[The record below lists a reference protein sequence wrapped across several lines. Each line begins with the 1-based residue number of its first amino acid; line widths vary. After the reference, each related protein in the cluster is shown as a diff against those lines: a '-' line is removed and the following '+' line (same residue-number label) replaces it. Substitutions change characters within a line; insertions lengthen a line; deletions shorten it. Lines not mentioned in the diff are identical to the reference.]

1 MALIQHA
8 LPYQHDS
15 AQLFARIKHMRW
27 PMFLDSAQM
36 LHADT
41 QLPAS
46 QFGRYDILVAD
57 PAMTFVTTGSQTVV
71 EHAGKQTISEED
83 PFTLVKQTLQRTPSA
98 HSDYPFT
105 GGALGYFSY
114 DLGRRIEQ
122 LPSIAA
128 NDTQMP
134 EMMVGIY
141 DWAIVVDHRA
151 KTTHIVSHQFYT
163 SNDVWHT
170 LCALCEQAA
179 HEETATFQVTSA
191 VRSNFNAETYEQAF
205 KQVQHYIQE
214 GDCYQVNLAQRFSA
228 EVDGDSWQCYR
239 TLRAI
244 SPAPFMAY
252 MDLSFGNQQSLQ
264 VLSASPERF
273 LQLIG
278 QQVETRPIKGTRPR
292 FEDPDK
298 DLQSAI
304 ELVTS
309 LKDRAENVMIVDLLR
324 NDIGKVCERGSVK
337 AEKLFNLQSFANV
350 HHLVSFVTGVLDY
363 RYTALDLLRGCFPGG
378 SITGAPKLRAMEIIE
393 ELEPHRRGIYCGAIG
408 YIGFDGDMDINIA
421 IRTAVVIAGQIH
433 FYAGGGVVAD
443 STYEKEYKETLD
455 KASNF
460 LTTMDI
466 LSKTIREFDKKRDT
480 LDLKQI

>member
-1 MALIQHA
+1 MALVQHA

-15 AQLFARIKHMRW
+15 AQLFARIQHMRW

-36 LHADT
+36 LRSDT
-41 QLPAS
+41 QQAAS

-57 PAMTFVTTGSQTVV
+57 PVTTFVTSGQHTVI
-71 EHAGKQTISEED
+71 EHMGKQTISEED
-83 PFTLVKQTLQRTPSA
+83 PFALIKQTLQRTPSA
-98 HSDYPFT
+98 HSEYPFT

-114 DLGRRIEQ
+114 DLGRRIER
-122 LPSIAA
+122 LPDIAA

-141 DWAIVVDHRA
+141 DWAIVVDHRE

-163 SNDVWHT
+163 STEAWHT
-170 LCALCEQAA
+170 LCAQCETAA
-179 HEETATFQVTSA
+179 HESDTTFSVESE
-191 VRSNFNAETYEQAF
+191 VRSNFDAGTYQQAF
-205 KQVQHYIQE
+205 KQVQRYITE

-228 EVDGDSWQCYR
+228 QVSGDSWQCYR
-239 TLRAI
+239 TLRAL

-252 MDLSFGNQQSLQ
+252 MDLTYGDGQALQ

-292 FEDPDK
+292 FDDPNR

-363 RYTALDLLRGCFPGG
+363 RYTALELLRGCFPGG

-408 YIGFDGDMDINIA
+408 YIGFDGDMDTNIT
-421 IRTAVVIAGQIH
+421 IRTAVVIDGQIH

-460 LTTMDI
+460 LAAMDA
-466 LSKTIREFDKKRDT
+466 LRKT
-480 LDLKQI
+480 QA

>member
-1 MALIQHA
+1 MALMQHA

-36 LHADT
+36 LRAGT
-41 QLPAS
+41 QQPAS

-57 PAMTFVTTGSQTVV
+57 PVTTFVTTGQQTVI

-83 PFTLVKQTLQRTPSA
+83 PFALIKQVLQRTPSA
-98 HSDYPFT
+98 HSEYPFT

-114 DLGRRIEQ
+114 DLGRRIER
-122 LPSIAA
+122 LPDIAA

-141 DWAIVVDHRA
+141 DWAIVVDHRE

-163 SNDVWHT
+163 STDAWH
-170 LCALCEQAA
+170 ALCVQCETAA
-179 HEETATFQVTSA
+179 HESDTSFTVDSD
-191 VRSNFNAETYEQAF
+191 VRSNFDESTYQQAF
-205 KQVQHYIQE
+205 KQVQRYIQD
-214 GDCYQVNLAQRFSA
+214 GDCYQINLAQRFSA
-228 EVDGDSWQCYR
+228 QVSGDSWQCYR
-239 TLRAI
+239 TLRAL

-252 MDLSFGNQQSLQ
+252 MDLTYGEGQALQ

-292 FEDPDK
+292 FDDPNR

-393 ELEPHRRGIYCGAIG
+393 ELEPHRRGVYCGAIG
-408 YIGFDGDMDINIA
+408 YIGYDGDMDTNIT
-421 IRTAVVIAGQIH
+421 IRTAVVIKGEIH

-443 STYEKEYKETLD
+443 STCEKEYKETLD

-460 LTTMDI
+460 LAAMDA
-466 LSKTIREFDKKRDT
+466 LRKT
-480 LDLKQI
+480 

>member
-1 MALIQHA
+1 MALIQHS
-8 LPYQHDS
+8 LPYHHDS
-15 AQLFARIKHMRW
+15 AMLFARIKHLRW

-36 LHADT
+36 LNVNT
-41 QLPAS
+41 QKPSS

-57 PAMTFVTTGSQTVV
+57 PAITFVTTGPHTVI
-71 EHAGKQTISEED
+71 EHANVKTVSEDD
-83 PFTLVKQTLQRTPSA
+83 PFLLIKQALLNTPSA
-98 HSDYPFT
+98 HSEYPFT

-114 DLGRRIEQ
+114 DLGRRIEK
-122 LPSIAA
+122 LPTIAL

-141 DWAIVVDHRA
+141 DWAIVVDHRE
-151 KTTHIVSHQFYT
+151 KTAQLVSHQFYT
-163 SNDVWHT
+163 SADTWDMV
-170 LCALCEQAA
+170 CALCVEEPPSKQSKF
-179 HEETATFQVTSA
+179 EVETALV
-191 VRSNFNAETYEQAF
+191 SNFDETSYQKAF
-205 KQVQHYIQE
+205 TKVQRYIHA
-214 GDCYQVNLAQRFSA
+214 GDCYQINLAQRFSA
-228 EVDGDSWQCYR
+228 QVSGDSWQCYQ
-239 TLRAI
+239 TLRTV

-252 MDLSFGNQQSLQ
+252 MDLSVDEHKTLQ
-264 VLSASPERF
+264 VMSVSPERF
-273 LQLIG
+273 LQLMG

-292 FEDPDK
+292 YDDPQQ

-337 AEKLFNLQSFANV
+337 AEKLFHLQSFANV
-350 HHLVSFVTGVLDY
+350 HHLVSFVTGKLDHQ
-363 RYTALDLLRGCFPGG
+363 YTAVDLLKSCFPGG

-408 YIGFDGDMDINIA
+408 YIGFDGDMDMNIT
-421 IRTAVVIAGQIH
+421 IRTAVVIDKMIY

-443 STYEKEYKETLD
+443 STSEKEYKETLD

-460 LTTMDI
+460 FTAMEMLR
-466 LSKTIREFDKKRDT
+466 KTKS
-480 LDLKQI
+480 

>member
-1 MALIQHA
+1 MSLIQHA
-8 LPYQHDS
+8 LPYHHDS
-15 AQLFARIKHMRW
+15 AVLFEKIRHMRW
-27 PMFLDSAQM
+27 PMLLDSAQM
-36 LHADT
+36 LNAETDK
-41 QLPAS
+41 PSS

-57 PAMTFVTTGSQTVV
+57 PAITFVTTGAQTTIT
-71 EHAGKQTISEED
+71 HADTHSVSEED
-83 PFTLVKQTLQRTPSA
+83 PFALIKEALRKTPSA
-98 HSDYPFT
+98 HSNFPFT

-114 DLGRRIEQ
+114 DLGRRIED
-122 LPSIAA
+122 LPVIAQ

-141 DWAIVVDHRA
+141 DWAIIVDHRE

-163 SNDVWHT
+163 SQDSWDN
-170 LCALCEQAA
+170 LCVLCTSVPQLKPSGFSV
-179 HEETATFQVTSA
+179 ETDIV
-191 VRSNFNAETYEQAF
+191 SNFDEVTYQRAF
-205 KQVQHYIQE
+205 ARVQRYIYE

-228 EVDGDSWQCYR
+228 KVAGDSWQCYQ
-239 TLRAI
+239 TLRSV

-252 MDLSFGNQQSLQ
+252 MDLSYGNQQTLQ
-264 VLSASPERF
+264 ILSASPERF
-273 LQLIG
+273 LQLTG

-292 FEDPDK
+292 YKDPDQ
-298 DLQSAI
+298 DLRSAI

-350 HHLVSFVTGVLDY
+350 HHLVSFVTGKLDY
-363 RYTALDLLRGCFPGG
+363 QYTAVDLLRSCFPGG

-393 ELEPHRRGIYCGAIG
+393 ELEPHRRGVYCGAIG
-408 YIGFDGDMDINIA
+408 YIGFDGDMDMNIP
-421 IRTAVVIAGQIH
+421 IRTAVVTNGSIY

-443 STYEKEYKETLD
+443 STSEKEYKETLD

-460 LTTMDI
+460 FTVMDA
-466 LSKTIREFDKKRDT
+466 LKRRGNSH
-480 LDLKQI
+480 